1 MLISDVSKEDRISLN
16 YSTSA
21 LAILNLI
28 VELLKPVLS
37 VMADYG
43 FFLTSSKDF
52 GYRDIT
58 LSFPEA
64 DPHRSQWILESHS
77 NWTLLGDQNKTK
89 THFFSYTNCYK
100 LSWSSFVYNGIL
112 ISL

>member
-58 LSFPEA
+58 LSFIEA
-64 DPHRSQWILESHS
+64 DPHRS
-77 NWTLLGDQNKTK
+77 
-89 THFFSYTNCYK
+89 
-100 LSWSSFVYNGIL
+100 
-112 ISL
+112 